1 MSQRLIYVMGPSGAG
16 KDSVLGWLRGAL
28 PASSPVAWARRTITR
43 AADAGG
49 EAHEPVTATDFEA
62 LHAAGEFAMA
72 WQANG
77 LRYGIRRDQL
87 APALQGR
94 WVWVNGSRA
103 YLDEALHRYPGM
115 RVVHITA
122 PAPVL
127 EQRLLARG
135 RETPEQVR
143 ARVARATA
151 QVSPPGTIEIVNDN
165 TIEQAG
171 LHLLQAL
178 RRLEGWPAASGVSGL
193 LL

>member
-1 MSQRLIYVMGPSGAG
+1 MSRRLIYVMGPSGAG

-28 PASSPVAWARRTITR
+28 PPGSPVAWARRTITR

-49 EAHEPVTATDFEA
+49 ETHEPVDAAEFEA

-87 APALQGR
+87 APAQQGR

-103 YLDEALHRYPGM
+103 YLDEALQRHPGM
-115 RVVHITA
+115 TVVHITA
-122 PAPVL
+122 PAAVL

-135 RETPEQVR
+135 RETPEQIR

-151 QVSPPGTIEIVNDN
+151 LASPKGAIEIVNDT

-171 LHLLQAL
+171 LKLLQAL
-178 RRLEGWPAASGVSGL
+178 RRLEGWPAA
-193 LL
+193 

>member
-1 MSQRLIYVMGPSGAG
+1 MNHRLIYVMGPSGAG

-28 PASSPVAWARRTITR
+28 PASSPVVWARRTITR

-49 EAHEPVTATDFEA
+49 EAHEAIDTATFEA
-62 LHAAGEFAMA
+62 LDATGEFAMA

-77 LRYGIRRDQL
+77 LWYGIRRDQL
-87 APALQGR
+87 APLARGQ
-94 WVWVNGSRA
+94 WVLINGSRG
-103 YLDEALHRYPGM
+103 YLDDALHRYPGM
-115 RVVHITA
+115 TVVHITA
-122 PAPVL
+122 PAAVL

-151 QVSPPGTIEIVNDN
+151 LAPHPGTIEIVNDT

-171 LHLLQAL
+171 LRLLQAL
-178 RRLEGWPAASGVSGL
+178 RRLAGWPAA
-193 LL
+193 